1 MVLAMTHEEV
11 VGLLL
16 ADIVRSWR
24 QLPQQVY
31 HFQTKWRD
39 EPRARGGLIRVR
51 EFVMKDAYS
60 ADRDQAGLDASYE
73 AQYGAYVRTFER
85 LGLETVV
92 VASDVGIMGGS
103 QAHEFM
109 VLNPA
114 GEDVLVLCESGHY
127 AANRQ
132 VAIVPKPEVTG
143 GEEPLPLEEVATP
156 GTTTIATLAA
166 FLGIGPERTAKA
178 AFFVTGDGRL
188 VTAIV
193 RGDFE
198 VNETKLGNAV
208 EAVGGM
214 RPATVEEIKAAG
226 MEPGYGSPIGAKG
239 TVVVI
244 DDLVERSPNLVAG
257 ANREGFHY
265 RNVNAGRD
273 YTADVVADI
282 TNAQEGDA
290 CPVCGE
296 PVILRNGI
304 EVGNIF
310 KLGTKFTDAAGAT
323 YLGEDG
329 VAHPII
335 MGSYG
340 IGVGRSTAC
349 IVEAHHDDKG
359 IVWPAEVAPYAAHLV
374 SIGGTK
380 EPRVDEIAESL
391 HQIALDADRE
401 ILWDD
406 RAESPGVKFTDAEL
420 LGMPWILTVSPR
432 SLAAGGIEVTERATG
447 ERSTTPDRGR
457 RGDAQRRLMS
467 SGTSL
472 ARACRTSAS
481 CSWLRLVPSS
491 AMTASPPSARSAA
504 SAADETVVPVTTSSL
519 SSDPA
524 DRERDPGRDRG
535 RDVDLG
541 DPVGR
546 LLLAQRAVG
555 HLLERRRLDD
565 EVGQDARVDP
575 LDDGRDAAS
584 GGAHR
589 RSRLLTELLLGG
601 RVRGRLRR
609 QSGRLLG
616 LLGGGRSG
624 LLGTLDE
631 AHARSLASG
640 PRADH

>member
-1 MVLAMTHEEV
+1 MRLSHLFFTTLRDDPADVEMPSHRLLVRAGYVRQLGSGIYSLLPLGKRVNDRVEQVIREEQNAIGGQEIEMPVVHPADIWRASGRYDAIGPELTRFKDRNGRDMVLAMTHEEV

-132 VAIVPKPEVTG
+132 VAIVPKPEGT
-143 GEEPLPLEEVATP
+143 GEEPLPREEVATP

-193 RGDFE
+193 RGDFD
-198 VNETKLGNAV
+198 VNETKLSNAV
-208 EAVGGM
+208 DAVGGI

-239 TVVVI
+239 TVVII

-273 YTADVVADI
+273 YTADIVADI

-374 SIGGTK
+374 SIGGNK

-447 ERSTTPDRGR
+447 ERSTKPIEAVEAMLRG
-457 RGDAQRRLMS
+457 G
-467 SGTSL
+467 
-472 ARACRTSAS
+472 
-481 CSWLRLVPSS
+481 
-491 AMTASPPSARSAA
+491 
-504 SAADETVVPVTTSSL
+504 
-519 SSDPA
+519 
-524 DRERDPGRDRG
+524 
-535 RDVDLG
+535 
-541 DPVGR
+541 
-546 LLLAQRAVG
+546 
-555 HLLERRRLDD
+555 
-565 EVGQDARVDP
+565 
-575 LDDGRDAAS
+575 
-584 GGAHR
+584 
-589 RSRLLTELLLGG
+589 
-601 RVRGRLRR
+601 
-609 QSGRLLG
+609 
-616 LLGGGRSG
+616 
-624 LLGTLDE
+624 
-631 AHARSLASG
+631 
-640 PRADH
+640 